1 MSVRKWLVLV
11 LLFPVVF
18 SACTKRQ
25 VGGATADSYQYVA
38 QGLCLTFV
46 MDKIKKTMEPGS
58 LFQDSVVLSKEAD
71 ARFRARYLE
80 TSKAISVAKSLREKD
95 RLDKAQLGTL
105 LEVLRQE
112 SPDLIKKCDRLAD
125 GFRRCDKFQG
135 DRAQLKVC
143 LERENKEPMDSILA
157 FLNRD
162 AVAGFPS
169 VR

>member
-1 MSVRKWLVLV
+1 MRSRKWLALV

-25 VGGATADSYQYVA
+25 VEGATADSYQYVA

-46 MDKIKKTMEPGS
+46 MDKIKKTMEPGG
-58 LFQDSVVLSKEAD
+58 LFQDSVILSKQAD
-71 ARFRARYLE
+71 ARFRTRYHE
-80 TSKAISVAKSLREKD
+80 TSKAISDAKTLREKD
-95 RLDKAQLGTL
+95 RLDKAQLASL

-112 SPDLIKKCDRLAD
+112 SPDLIRKCDKLAD

-135 DRAQLKVC
+135 DRPQLKTC
-143 LERENKEPMDSILA
+143 LERENKEPMESIVT

-162 AVAGFPS
+162 AVTGFPS